1 MVDLICVVVA
11 HLSIEQYIDVLN
23 VLQVNCKSNGVTCFE
38 VSLVFLLADLDK
50 FVAWIWF
57 SAAVWIKFG

>member
-1 MVDLICVVVA
+1 MVALICVVVA
-11 HLSIEQYIDVLN
+11 YLSIEQYIDVLN

-57 SAAVWIKFG
+57 SAAV